1 MSRSALLRPDMN
13 DIPSRSIRPL
23 ISVIDDPS
31 MTWEARLEQGRP
43 ENNVGKTGFVLEY
56 LSLQDMWQEQP
67 LGIGVLTWKRGCK
80 MKFFF
85 HLRDIDRYEPDLD
98 GMELASFSQAVA
110 EAEKAAREMV
120 AELVLHQDRVDGRAL
135 EVADDH
141 GKILITVA
149 FRDVIQLD

>member
-1 MSRSALLRPDMN
+1 
-13 DIPSRSIRPL
+13 
-23 ISVIDDPS
+23 
-31 MTWEARLEQGRP
+31 
-43 ENNVGKTGFVLEY
+43 
-56 LSLQDMWQEQP
+56 
-67 LGIGVLTWKRGCK
+67 